1 MRLARRLLHIE
12 VVKQKL
18 DEMKREAQEET
29 ARADELRTRLE
40 EATAMVDGLVV
51 EARSTLKRA
60 IAFLEREGLRGNG
73 NGNGN
78 EKSAPRGAPDAEARR
93 AEVKTGTSDAPSARR
108 SSRS

>member
-73 NGNGN
+73 NGN
-78 EKSAPRGAPDAEARR
+78 EKSAPRGAADAEARR
-93 AEVKTGTSDAPSARR
+93 AEVKTGASDAPATRR
-108 SSRS
+108 TLRS